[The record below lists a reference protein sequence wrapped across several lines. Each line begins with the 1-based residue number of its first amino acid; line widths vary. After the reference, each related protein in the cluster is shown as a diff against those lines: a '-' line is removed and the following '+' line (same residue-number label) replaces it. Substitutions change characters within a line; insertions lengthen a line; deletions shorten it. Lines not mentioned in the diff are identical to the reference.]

1 VGKGVAI
8 LCLLAGGYVS
18 VAALGVLPP
27 EYAVIHAPRSVA
39 LGGGALLVV
48 IGFMSLARD
57 HRMSDAIA
65 SMLLLALAAGAG
77 WLTFYAPE
85 GTLSRYVPFI
95 PSSVNEALARLLFGF
110 GAAASVGMAIWG
122 VRRIFR

>member
-18 VAALGVLPP
+18 AAALGAFPP
-27 EYAVIHAPRSVA
+27 EYAVIHAPRSVV
-39 LGGGALLVV
+39 LGGGALLML
-48 IGFMSLARD
+48 IGFISLARD

-65 SMLLLALAAGAG
+65 SLFLLSLAAGAG
-77 WLTFYAPE
+77 WLTFYAPQ

-95 PSSVNEALARLLFGF
+95 PTAVNEALARLLFGF
-110 GAAASVGMAIWG
+110 GAAATIGMAIWG
-122 VRRIFR
+122 IRRIFR